1 MNLAP
6 IILFVYNRPWHT
18 KQTLEALMLN
28 DYADQS
34 TLYIYCDGP
43 KEDASEE
50 NLKSIEEVREVI
62 REMKWC
68 KEVIIK
74 ERTENL
80 GLANS
85 IIQGVTSITEKH
97 GKVIVLEDDIV
108 TSTGFLKYMNDALDF
123 YQHNEKVMH
132 ISGYMYPNK
141 EQLPET
147 FFFNVPLCWGWAT
160 WDRAW
165 KFFNNDAVYL
175 WNEIHKRDL
184 LLCFDKFGGD
194 YLSSQLAHNIS
205 GRLKTWFIKW
215 HASVLLYNGY
225 TLYPSISLVDNIG
238 FDNTGVHNGENPQF
252 KNDVLSASINLEKI
266 DFVEDKTAEKV
277 IYNFYQNLKYN
288 KANTKPNI
296 LNIKKFIKR
305 KIRSLFFL
313 IFPDVKN
320 LIQKT
325 NKINNSEIIQNKT
338 YLGKSSKI
346 YPKAKLSNSV
356 IGNYTYIAENSIINN
371 AIIGKFCSIGPNLI
385 AGWGIHPTN
394 GISTH
399 PMFYSNRKQNGMT
412 LSLDNKIEEILP
424 INIGNDVFIGM
435 NVIVLDGVTIG
446 DGAVIGAGA
455 VVSKNIPAFAIAV
468 GCPIKIIGFRF
479 NNEIIEKLLNI
490 KWWDF
495 NDEDLPLIEK
505 HFFDINEYLRILEE
519 KNSKIDLT
527 DI

>member
-34 TLYIYCDGP
+34 VLYIYCDGP

-50 NLKSIEEVREVI
+50 TLKSIKEVREVI
-62 REMKWC
+62 REKKWC
-68 KEVIIK
+68 KEVIII
-74 ERTENL
+74 ERPENL

-85 IIQGVTSITEKH
+85 VIQGVTEVIEEH

-132 ISGYMYPNK
+132 ISGYMYPKK

-160 WDRAW
+160 WARAW

-184 LLCFDKFGGD
+184 LLSLDKFGGD

-215 HASVLLYNGY
+215 HASVLLNNGY

-252 KNDVLSASINLEKI
+252 KNDVLSASIKLEKI
-266 DFVEDKTAEKV
+266 DFVEDKTAERV
-277 IYNFYQNLKYN
+277 IYNFYHSLKN
-288 KANTKPNI
+288 NNATSAFSN
-296 LNIKKFIKR
+296 LNIKRIIKR

-313 IFPDVKN
+313 VFPDVKN
-320 LIQKT
+320 LIQNT
-325 NKINNSEIIQNKT
+325 NKIINSEIIQNKT
-338 YLGKSSKI
+338 YLGIECKI
-346 YPKAKLSNSV
+346 YPKARLYNSI

-371 AIIGKFCSIGPNLI
+371 TIIGKFCSIGPNLI
-385 AGWGIHPTN
+385 SGWGIHPTD

-399 PMFYSNRKQNGMT
+399 PMFYSSRKQNGMT
-412 LSLDNKIEEILP
+412 LSSVDKIEELLTIS
-424 INIGNDVFIGM
+424 IGNDVFIGM
-435 NVIVLDGVTIG
+435 NVIILDGVTIG

-455 VVSKNIPAFAIAV
+455 VVSKNIPPYAIAV
-468 GCPIKIIGFRF
+468 GSPIKIISYRF
-479 NNEIIEKLLNI
+479 NEEIIGKLLNI
-490 KWWDF
+490 KWWNF
-495 NDEDLPLIEK
+495 NDEDLSLIEK
-505 HFFDINEYLRILEE
+505 HFFDINEYLKILEE
-519 KNSKIDLT
+519 KNSKGEI
-527 DI
+527 